1 VTLQRNDASQ
11 RFVLDPVTTAF
22 VRIEVTSVYTCQ
34 ADGNGAREISFETI
48 GEGHP
53 AVSSALA
60 CCVPR
65 ISPGWGI

>member
-1 VTLQRNDASQ
+1 MTLQRNDASQ
-11 RFVLDPVTTAF
+11 RFVLDPVTTTF
-22 VRIEVTSVYTCQ
+22 VRIVVTSVHKEHN
-34 ADGNGAREISFETI
+34 NGAAEISFETI
-48 GEGHP
+48 SEGHP